1 MVINS
6 ATLGRSGVHDFVLIR
21 VTGVVIALY
30 AIYLLSFFLNYDVDY
45 AVWTQFFSLAA
56 TKIFTMI
63 TLTCILGHAWIGLW
77 QVLSDYVK
85 CAFVRGV
92 SQAVL
97 VIVLL
102 VYFFSGLF
110 ILWSV

>member
-1 MVINS
+1 MVMNS

-21 VTGVVIALY
+21 VSAVVITLY
-30 AIYLLSFFLNYDVDY
+30 VLYLFSFLLTNQLTF
-45 AVWTQFFSLAA
+45 AVWFNFFHLMS
-56 TKIFTMI
+56 TKIYTMI
-63 TLTCILGHAWIGLW
+63 ALSCLLAHAWIGLW

-85 CAFVRGV
+85 CALLRGV

-102 VYFFSGLF
+102 AYFFSGLF
-110 ILWSV
+110 ILWGV